1 MPVTTPAVCGSY
13 ELVVEAEPDPLD
25 LALLEER
32 LAEAA
37 VEAAGVGEV
46 HEFGIF
52 VRDDDGRVVAGISGS
67 YWGGC
72 CQVHVVWVDG
82 PLRGRGMARSLLAA
96 AVDEA
101 RRLGCRLLMGLTY
114 ECLTADFYDRL
125 GYRTVGVLE
134 NCPAGTSTRWYC
146 RDL

>member
-1 MPVTTPAVCGSY
+1 MQAKTRPVCSSY
-13 ELVVEAEPDPLD
+13 ELVVETQPDPLD

-32 LAEAA
+32 LADAA
-37 VEAAGVGEV
+37 VEAAGVGDV

-52 VRDDDGRVVAGISGS
+52 VRDDDGHVVAGVSGS
-67 YWGGC
+67 FWGGC

-82 PLRGRGMARSLLAA
+82 PLRGRGLARALLAEA
-96 AVDEA
+96 EAEA
-101 RRLGCRLLMGLTY
+101 RRHGCWLLMGLTY

-134 NCPAGTSTRWYC
+134 DCPAGTSTRWYC
-146 RDL
+146 KDL